1 MKNAESGNWNCWGR
15 CVGLNVEVKFRRPNV
30 VAIFL
35 WITGIILLILTFY
48 MLVKWQEAA
57 SMRDCILFVLA
68 GSSSVTQIAVGALI
82 DMHNPMP
89 RRLTHLNTMHQTQ
102 QRIPIHHL
110 NLPKITNRIHTLT
123 HNRKQHLTLM
133 QPKNP
138 RTLDHALTWP
148 ENFLTLTS
156 QLIEDSAWTHFTTY

>member
-1 MKNAESGNWNCWGR
+1 
-15 CVGLNVEVKFRRPNV
+15 LNVEVKFRRPNV

-48 MLVKWQEAA
+48 MLVKWQEPA
-57 SMRDCILFVLA
+57 SMRDYILFVLA

-123 HNRKQHLTLM
+123 HNRKARAGEL
-133 QPKNP
+133 N
-138 RTLDHALTWP
+138 
-148 ENFLTLTS
+148 N
-156 QLIEDSAWTHFTTY
+156 